1 VDELPVGTVTFLFT
15 DIEGSTRLL
24 KELRELYGK
33 ALEDHQRILR
43 EVFAAHDG
51 REIDTQGDSFFAAFQ
66 RAKDAVAAAVEGQ
79 QRLAEHAWPAGTQ
92 LRVRMGIHT
101 GEPIASGSRYVGLG
115 VHKAARICAAGHGGQ
130 VLVSQATRELLRDD
144 PLPDVSLRDLGE
156 HELKDLDEPERL
168 YELVL
173 PGSTEVFPP
182 LRTAS
187 SAPFAGREEEL
198 AAAAAVQLRKRPSRR
213 VLTAV
218 GIALLVVAGVVGALT
233 LAETGSSAAHAIE
246 GNSVGVIKAS
256 NGKVSSAIPVG
267 TSPSGVY
274 VGGGA
279 TWVANTADD
288 SVSRIDLRTG
298 NVSQI
303 QVGGGPV
310 GVVGVVGVGGG
321 GAVWVTNGLD
331 GTVSRIALGANP
343 KVVQRVHVG
352 DGPLGI
358 AYGDGAVWVANSV
371 DGTVSK
377 IDAVSGKRE
386 WTRPAVLG
394 ASAVAFGF
402 DRVWVVSPSTGQV
415 VALEPN
421 TGAPIGNPIPV
432 GGDPEA
438 IAAGS
443 KAVWVAN
450 RATGNVS
457 RIDPFLTP
465 AQVSDLITVGSAP
478 SAIAAGD
485 GDTAWVA
492 DAGDGTVEQI
502 DSTHVLQT
510 SHVANPPQGVAV
522 GGKDVYVTVRPNGL
536 EHRGGTLRIVDIAPD
551 SINPALAYA
560 TQSWGILAMT
570 NDGLVAFRRVGGI
583 EGVQLVP
590 DLAAALPT
598 PTDNGKTY
606 TFQLRSGI
614 RYSNGRLVQ
623 PSDFRSGLE
632 RFFEV
637 QSAGEAR
644 EYFEDIV
651 GASACHLG
659 KPCNLARG
667 IVVNAAAKT
676 KTVTFHLTAPDPDF
690 LTKLAMPWAD
700 AVPADTPAHLDGR
713 PVPATGPYMIAS
725 YRPKRELELIRNPK
739 FRQWSVDAQPDGFP
753 DRMKWRFVDPTPA
766 VRAVQHGH
774 ADVASNLNPQIPAAE
789 IKALAI
795 RSPGQLHLSPVASTF
810 FFFLNTLV
818 PPFNKLSA
826 RRAVAEAFDSRTL
839 AHLVGPGVI
848 STCQILPPD
857 FPAYRKSCPL
867 GSGGDAAVVRARK
880 LVGGSATKTPLTVW
894 VPGGTAVQGRYMAS
908 VLRSLGFH
916 AHVVVIANINRY
928 FEHVNDSRTHA
939 QVVWDG
945 WYSDFPSDA
954 GFLPPLFSSDAFV
967 PDNPNASDDPSGFN
981 DPAVDRLMTHAEAV
995 QAEEPSAAASL
1006 WQAAERAI
1014 LEQAPA
1020 VPMYNQ
1026 EQATFV
1032 SPRVQ
1037 NFEFHPQW
1045 GVLFDQ
1051 LWIK

>member
-24 KELRELYGK
+24 KELRELYGQ

-79 QRLAEHAWPAGTQ
+79 QRLADHDWPSGTR

-101 GEPIASGSRYVGLG
+101 GEPIASGSGYVGLG

-130 VLVSQATRELLRDD
+130 VLISQATRELLRDD

-173 PGSTEVFPP
+173 PGSTEEFPP
-182 LRTAS
+182 LRTTS

-198 AAAAAVQLRKRPSRR
+198 AEAAEVEFRRRPSRR
-213 VLTAV
+213 VLTAAGV
-218 GIALLVVAGVVGALT
+218 ALVVVVGVVAAALA

-246 GNSVGVIKAS
+246 GNSVGVINAS
-256 NGKVSSAIPVG
+256 SGKVTSAIPVG
-267 TSPSGVY
+267 TSPSGVA
-274 VGGGA
+274 VGGGS
-279 TWVANTADD
+279 TWVANTADGD
-288 SVSRIDLRTG
+288 VSRIDLRTG
-298 NVSQI
+298 YVSQI
-303 QVGGGPV
+303 QVGGGPA
-310 GVVGVVGVGGG
+310 GVVVSRH
-321 GAVWVTNGLD
+321 AVWVTNGLD

-343 KVVQRVHVG
+343 KVTQHVPVG

-377 IDAVSGKRE
+377 IDAISGKRE

-415 VALEPN
+415 VALYPT
-421 TGAPIGNPIPV
+421 TGAPAGNAIPV

-450 RATGNVS
+450 RADGTVS
-457 RIDPFLTP
+457 RIDPT
-465 AQVSDLITVGSAP
+465 ATRAYVSDLITVGSAP
-478 SAIAAGD
+478 SAIAAGA

-502 DSTHVLQT
+502 DSSHVLQT
-510 SHVANPPQGVAV
+510 AHVANPPEGVAL

-536 EHRGGTLRIVDIAPD
+536 EHRGGTLHIADIAPD
-551 SINPALAYA
+551 SIDPALAYA
-560 TQSWGILAMT
+560 SQSWSILATT
-570 NDGLVAFRRVGGI
+570 NDGLVGFRRVGGI

-606 TFQLRSGI
+606 TFQLRPKI

-623 PSDFRSGLE
+623 LSDFRSGLE

-637 QSAGEAR
+637 QPSGEAR
-644 EYFEDIV
+644 AYFDDIV
-651 GASACHLG
+651 GARACHLG
-659 KPCNLARG
+659 APCNLARG
-667 IVVNAAAKT
+667 IVINAR
-676 KTVTFHLTAPDPDF
+676 TVTFHLTAPDPDF

-700 AVPADTPAHLDGR
+700 AVPAGTPAHLHGR

-725 YRPKRELELIRNPK
+725 YRPKRELELVRNPE

-753 DRMKWRFVDPTPA
+753 DRMEWKFVNPIPA
-766 VRAVQHGH
+766 VHAVQHGH
-774 ADVASNLNPQIPAAE
+774 ADVASDLNPQIPAAE
-789 IKALAI
+789 IKTLAI
-795 RSPGQLHLSPVASTF
+795 RFPSQLHLSPDASTF

-818 PPFNKLSA
+818 PPFNKVST
-826 RRAVAEAFDSRTL
+826 RRAVAEAFDSQTL

-867 GSGGDAAVVRARK
+867 GSGKDAAVVRARK
-880 LVGGSATKTPLTVW
+880 LLGGAATRTPVTVW
-894 VPGGTAVQGRYMAS
+894 VPGGTAIQGRYMAS
-908 VLRSLGFH
+908 VLRSLGIH
-916 AHVVVIANINRY
+916 AHVAVIANIGRY
-928 FEHVNDSRTHA
+928 FHQVNDSRTRS

-945 WYSDFPSDA
+945 WFSDFPSDA
-954 GFLPPLFSSDAFV
+954 GFLPPLFSSAAFV
-967 PDNPNASDDPSGFN
+967 PDSPGASDDPSGFS
-981 DPAVDRLMTHAEAV
+981 DPSVDRLMTHAEAV
-995 QAEEPSAAASL
+995 QAQSPSGAASL

-1014 LEQAPA
+1014 LEQAPV

-1032 SPRVQ
+1032 SPGVQ

>member
-24 KELRELYGK
+24 KELRELYGQ

-79 QRLAEHAWPAGTQ
+79 QRLADHDWPAGTQ

-101 GEPIASGSRYVGLG
+101 GEPVASGSRYVGLG

-182 LRTAS
+182 LRTAP

-198 AAAAAVQLRKRPSRR
+198 AEAAAVKFRRRPSRR
-213 VLTAV
+213 VLVAAGV
-218 GIALLVVAGVVGALT
+218 ALVVVAGAIAAALA

-256 NGKVSSAIPVG
+256 SGKVTSAIPVG
-267 TSPSGVY
+267 TSPTGVA
-274 VGGGA
+274 VGGDA

-288 SVSRIDLRTG
+288 DVSRIDLQTG
-298 NVSQI
+298 YVSQI

-310 GVVGVVGVGGG
+310 GVVVGG

-343 KVVQRVHVG
+343 KVVQTVHVG

-358 AYGDGAVWVANSV
+358 AYGDRSVWVANSV

-377 IDAVSGKRE
+377 IDAVSGKPK

-415 VALEPN
+415 VALNPS

-443 KAVWVAN
+443 KVVWVAN
-450 RATGNVS
+450 RADGTVS
-457 RIDPFLTP
+457 RLNPTKTP
-465 AQVSDLITVGSAP
+465 VKVSYLVPVGGAP
-478 SAIAAGD
+478 SAIAAGV

-510 SHVANPPQGVAV
+510 AHVANPPQGVAM
-522 GGKDVYVTVRPNGL
+522 GGKNVYVSVRPNGL
-536 EHRGGTLRIVDIAPD
+536 EHRGGTLHIADTAPD
-551 SINPALAYA
+551 SIDPALAYA
-560 TQSWGILAMT
+560 QQSWSILATT
-570 NDGLVAFRRVGGI
+570 NDGLVGFRRVGGI

-606 TFQLRSGI
+606 TFQLRPKI

-623 PSDFRSGLE
+623 PGDFRNAFA

-637 QSAGEAR
+637 QPSEEAR
-644 EYFEDIV
+644 AYFDDIV
-651 GASACHLG
+651 GGRDCHLG
-659 KPCNLARG
+659 AHCNLAHG
-667 IVVNAAAKT
+667 IVVNKAARA
-676 KTVTFHLTAPDPDF
+676 VTFHLTAPDPDF

-700 AVPADTPAHLDGR
+700 AVPAGTPAHLDGH

-725 YRPKRELELIRNPK
+725 YRPKQGLELVRNPD
-739 FRQWSVDAQPDGFP
+739 FRQWSVDAQPGGFP
-753 DRMKWRFVDPTPA
+753 DRMQWRFVNPTPA
-766 VRAVQHGH
+766 VHAVQHGH
-774 ADVASNLNPQIPAAE
+774 ADVASDLNPEISAAE
-789 IKALAI
+789 LKALAI
-795 RSPGQLHLSPVASTF
+795 RSSSQLHLSPVASTF
-810 FFFLNTLV
+810 FFFLNTRV

-857 FPAYRKSCPL
+857 FPAYRKSCPF
-867 GSGGDAAVVRARK
+867 GPGGADAVVRARK
-880 LVGGSATKTPLTVW
+880 LLGGAATRTPVTVW
-894 VPGGTAVQGRYMAS
+894 VPGGTAVQGRYMES

-916 AHVVVIANINRY
+916 ARVVVIASLGHY
-928 FEHVNDSRTHA
+928 FRQVNNSRTHS

-954 GFLPPLFSSDAFV
+954 GFLPPIFSSASFV
-967 PDNPNASDDPSGFN
+967 PNNPTASDDPSGFS
-981 DPAVDRLMTHAEAV
+981 DPAVDRLMKHAEAV
-995 QAEEPSAAASL
+995 QAEDPSAAASL
-1006 WQAAERAI
+1006 WQASERAI
-1014 LEQAPA
+1014 LEQAPIL
-1020 VPMYNQ
+1020 PMYNQ